1 MICKKCGNQLNDN
14 ALFCPKCGQR
24 IETQTQDINRNVQP
38 NINNVNPAGNVRS
51 EAPPKKKHT
60 VRTVLLSIVGTIVV
74 MFGGLMWLGSQASNS
89 VETGSSAVSAP
100 SEQRETGGD
109 IPTSSEGISNEVPSQ
124 DALNDTVSSQ
134 DSINELLGY
143 IDQAEEFVT
152 KAWDDYSEVDNE
164 EDDVE
169 RYKMRRD
176 IIATLLSDLSPLQ
189 QQANAVKG
197 LDANLATAGKEYFNM
212 LCDSE
217 KAHYEIMNFFTGYF
231 NFMYTCLFLR
241 PEGEGFGTEEHCN
254 ELYDWYQSAKEEYL
268 AFDSYPPCLEGE
280 WKRYGEILDLNESIA
295 FKEYQ
300 AIQSNDWLRL
310 YSAIYMSNRYETVEE
325 LQYEEFINCFKGEVN
340 LLNWQRG
347 ISSKLADEI
356 HAYAEMD
363 EQERRGYEFEYVRTN
378 KILLDYESIDTIY
391 PALYNTYNAFVIIKT
406 GCASGSRKIIVEAE
420 IPGFT
425 QKYQESFTLDSAYR
439 AIYIKPPAL
448 TGDLDLT
455 SAKDAQISVTIS
467 EQDGTVIDTKS
478 FPVKIQSKYDVDW
491 YTDEYGIAT
500 KDNILC
506 YLTPESPAIT
516 QLKRVAIDEMSAMT
530 NGSMESI
537 VGYQSTGFNHYVG
550 TYLQAAGIMR
560 ALYEMGVRYNAD
572 SFSLSDGHQHVLLPA
587 DVLEQKS
594 GLCIETSL
602 TVASA
607 LQSAG
612 MHAFIVLPPG
622 HAQVAVEIWN
632 GNGEDTSGTGQYFL
646 IETTA
651 LSDNWNNQNV
661 FINDANAL
669 LEEKVLNSSPIIYM
683 NADTWYEYLSAEGT
697 YVIDCDDSR
706 VLGLT
711 PFTN

>member
-100 SEQRETGGD
+100 SEQRETD
-109 IPTSSEGISNEVPSQ
+109 SDVSTQ
-124 DALNDTVSSQ
+124 DVVNDTVSSQ
-134 DSINELLGY
+134 DSIDELLGY
-143 IDQAEEFVT
+143 IDQAEALVE
-152 KAWDDYSEVDNE
+152 KAWNDYDEAGNE
-164 EDDVE
+164 EDGAAHFTVQ
-169 RYKMRRD
+169 RD
-176 IIATLLSDLSPLQ
+176 ILATLLSDLSPLQ

-212 LCDSE
+212 LCDSK
-217 KAHYEIMNFFTGYF
+217 KAHYEMWDFFVDYF
-231 NFMYTCLFLR
+231 DFDNYLSLR
-241 PEGEGFGTEEHCN
+241 PEGTGFGTEEHCN
-254 ELYDWYQSAKEEYL
+254 ELYAWYQSAKEKYL
-268 AFDSYPPCLEGE
+268 AFDSCPSCLEGE
-280 WKRYGEILDLNESIA
+280 WKRYGETLDLNESIA
-295 FKEYQ
+295 MKEYQ
-300 AIQSNDWLRL
+300 AIQTNDWLRL
-310 YSAIYMSNRYETVEE
+310 YSAMYMSNRYETVEE
-325 LQYEEFINCFKGEVN
+325 LQYKEFINCFKGEVN
-340 LLNWQRG
+340 HMKRQEAV
-347 ISSKLADEI
+347 SSELADEI

-378 KILLDYESIDTIY
+378 KIWLDYESIDTIY

-406 GCASGSRKIIVEAE
+406 GCTSGNRKIIVEAE

-425 QKYQESFTLDSAYR
+425 QKYQERFILDSAYR

-478 FPVKIQSKYDVDW
+478 FPVKIQSKYDVNW

-661 FINDANAL
+661 FIDDANAL
-669 LEEKVLNSSPIIYM
+669 LEEKVLNSSPITYM
-683 NADTWYEYLSAEGT
+683 NADTWYEYLSTEGT

-711 PFTN
+711 PFSN

>member
-24 IETQTQDINRNVQP
+24 IETQAQDINRNVQP

-60 VRTVLLSIVGTIVV
+60 VRTVLLSIAGTIVV

-100 SEQRETGGD
+100 SEQRETD
-109 IPTSSEGISNEVPSQ
+109 SDVSTQ
-124 DALNDTVSSQ
+124 DVVNDTVSSQ
-134 DSINELLGY
+134 DSIDELLGY
-143 IDQAEEFVT
+143 IDQAEALVE
-152 KAWDDYSEVDNE
+152 KAWNDYNEAGNE
-164 EDDVE
+164 EDGAAHFTVQ
-169 RYKMRRD
+169 RD
-176 IIATLLSDLSPLQ
+176 ILATLLSDLSPLQ

-212 LCDSE
+212 LCDSK
-217 KAHYEIMNFFTGYF
+217 KAHYEMWDFFVDYF
-231 NFMYTCLFLR
+231 DFLDNYLSLR
-241 PEGEGFGTEEHCN
+241 PEGTGFGTEEHCN
-254 ELYDWYQSAKEEYL
+254 ELYAWYQSAKEKYL
-268 AFDSYPPCLEGE
+268 AFDSCPSCLEGE
-280 WKRYGEILDLNESIA
+280 WKRYGETLDLNESIA

-310 YSAIYMSNRYETVEE
+310 YSAMYMSNRYETVEE
-325 LQYEEFINCFKGEVN
+325 LQYKEFINCFKGEVN
-340 LLNWQRG
+340 HIEWQESV
-347 ISSKLADEI
+347 SSGLADEI

-378 KILLDYESIDTIY
+378 KIRLDYESIDTIY

-406 GCASGSRKIIVEAE
+406 GCTSGNRKIIVEAE

-425 QKYQESFTLDSAYR
+425 QKYQERFILDSAYR

-478 FPVKIQSKYDVDW
+478 FPVKIQSKYDVNW

-661 FINDANAL
+661 FIDDANAL
-669 LEEKVLNSSPIIYM
+669 LEEKVLNSSPITYM

-711 PFTN
+711 LFSN

>member
-89 VETGSSAVSAP
+89 VETGSSAVSEP
-100 SEQRETGGD
+100 LEQRET
-109 IPTSSEGISNEVPSQ
+109 SSDVSTQ
-124 DALNDTVSSQ
+124 DVVNDTVSSQ
-134 DSINELLGY
+134 DSIDELLGY
-143 IDQAEEFVT
+143 IDQAEALVE
-152 KAWDDYSEVDNE
+152 KAWNDYDEAGNE
-164 EDDVE
+164 EDGTAHFTVQ
-169 RYKMRRD
+169 RD
-176 IIATLLSDLSPLQ
+176 ILATLLSDLSPLQ

-212 LCDSE
+212 LCDSK
-217 KAHYEIMNFFTGYF
+217 KAHYEIWNFLVVYF
-231 NFMYTCLFLR
+231 DFWDNYLSLR
-241 PEGEGFGTEEHCN
+241 PEGTGFGTEEHCN
-254 ELYDWYQSAKEEYL
+254 ELYAWYQSAKEKYL
-268 AFDSYPPCLEGE
+268 ALDSCPSCLEGE
-280 WKRYGEILDLNESIA
+280 WKRYGETLDLNESIA
-295 FKEYQ
+295 MKEYQ
-300 AIQSNDWLRL
+300 AIQTNDWLRL
-310 YSAIYMSNRYETVEE
+310 YSAMYMSNRYETVEE
-325 LQYEEFINCFKGEVN
+325 LQYKEFINCFKGEVN
-340 LLNWQRG
+340 HMKRQEAV
-347 ISSKLADEI
+347 SSELADEI

-378 KILLDYESIDTIY
+378 KIWLDYESIDTIY

-406 GCASGSRKIIVEAE
+406 GCTSGNRKIIVEAE

-425 QKYQESFTLDSAYR
+425 QKYQERFILDSAYR

-478 FPVKIQSKYDVDW
+478 FPVKIQSKYDVNW

-661 FINDANAL
+661 FIDDANAL
-669 LEEKVLNSSPIIYM
+669 LEEKVLNSSPITYM
-683 NADTWYEYLSAEGT
+683 NADTWYEYLSTEGT

-711 PFTN
+711 PFSN

>member
-14 ALFCPKCGQR
+14 ALFCPKCGQK
-24 IETQTQDINRNVQP
+24 IETQAQDINRNVQP

-51 EAPPKKKHT
+51 EAPPKKKHP

-124 DALNDTVSSQ
+124 DAVNDTVSSQ
-134 DSINELLGY
+134 ESIDELLGY
-143 IDQAEEFVT
+143 IDQAEALVE
-152 KAWDDYSEVDNE
+152 KAWNDYTEAENE
-164 EDDVE
+164 EDGAAHFTVQ
-169 RYKMRRD
+169 RD
-176 IIATLLSDLSPLQ
+176 ILATLLSDLSSLQ

-212 LCDSE
+212 ICDSK
-217 KAHYEIMNFFTGYF
+217 KAHYEMWNFLVDYF
-231 NFMYTCLFLR
+231 DFFNYLSLR
-241 PEGEGFGTEEHCN
+241 PEGTGFGTEEHCN
-254 ELYDWYQSAKEEYL
+254 ELYAWDQSTKEKYL
-268 AFDSYPPCLEGE
+268 ALDSCPPCLEGE
-280 WKRYGEILDLNESIA
+280 WKRYGETLDLNQSIA
-295 FKEYQ
+295 MKEYQ

-310 YSAIYMSNRYETVEE
+310 YSAMYMSNRYETVEE
-325 LQYEEFINCFKGEVN
+325 LQYEEFLNCLKGEVSHMK
-340 LLNWQRG
+340 WQESV
-347 ISSKLADEI
+347 SSGLADEI

-363 EQERRGYEFEYVRTN
+363 EQERRGYEFEYIRTN
-378 KILLDYESIDTIY
+378 KIRLDYESIDTIY

-406 GCASGSRKIIVEAE
+406 GCVSGSRKIIVEAE

-425 QKYQESFTLDSAYR
+425 QKYQERFILDSAYR

-467 EQDGTVIDTKS
+467 EQNGTVIDTKS

-506 YLTPESPAIT
+506 YLTPESSAIT
-516 QLKRVAIDEMSAMT
+516 QLKRVAIDEVSTMT

-632 GNGEDTSGTGQYFL
+632 GKGEDTSGTGQYFL

-651 LSDNWNNQNV
+651 LSDDWNNQKV
-661 FINDANAL
+661 FIDDANAL
-669 LEEKVLNSSPIIYM
+669 LDGNVLNSSPIMYM
-683 NADTWYEYLSAEGT
+683 NADEWYEYLSVEGT

-711 PFTN
+711 PFSN

>member
-24 IETQTQDINRNVQP
+24 IETQAQDINRNVQP

-89 VETGSSAVSAP
+89 IETGSSAVSAP
-100 SEQRETGGD
+100 SEQRETD
-109 IPTSSEGISNEVPSQ
+109 SDVSTQ
-124 DALNDTVSSQ
+124 DVVNDTVSSQ
-134 DSINELLGY
+134 DSIDELLGY
-143 IDQAEEFVT
+143 IDQAEALVE
-152 KAWDDYSEVDNE
+152 KAWNDYDEAGNE
-164 EDDVE
+164 EDGAAHFTVQ
-169 RYKMRRD
+169 RD
-176 IIATLLSDLSPLQ
+176 ILATLLSDLSPLQ

-212 LCDSE
+212 LCDSK
-217 KAHYEIMNFFTGYF
+217 KAHYEIWNFLVVYF
-231 NFMYTCLFLR
+231 DFWDNYLSLR
-241 PEGEGFGTEEHCN
+241 PEGTGFGTEEHCN
-254 ELYDWYQSAKEEYL
+254 ELYAWYQSAKEKYL
-268 AFDSYPPCLEGE
+268 ALDSCPSCLEGE
-280 WKRYGEILDLNESIA
+280 WKRYGETLDLNESIA
-295 FKEYQ
+295 MKEYQ

-310 YSAIYMSNRYETVEE
+310 YSAMYMSNRYETVEE
-325 LQYEEFINCFKGEVN
+325 LQYKEFINCFKGEVN
-340 LLNWQRG
+340 HIEWQESV
-347 ISSKLADEI
+347 SSGLADEI

-378 KILLDYESIDTIY
+378 KIRLDYESIDTIY

-406 GCASGSRKIIVEAE
+406 GCTSGNRKIIVEAE

-425 QKYQESFTLDSAYR
+425 QKYQERFILDSAYR

-478 FPVKIQSKYDVDW
+478 FPVKIQSKYDVNW

-661 FINDANAL
+661 FIDDANAL
-669 LEEKVLNSSPIIYM
+669 LEEKVLNSSPITYM
-683 NADTWYEYLSAEGT
+683 NADTWYEYLSTEGT

-711 PFTN
+711 PFSN

>member
-38 NINNVNPAGNVRS
+38 NINNVNPGGNVRS

-100 SEQRETGGD
+100 SEQRETD
-109 IPTSSEGISNEVPSQ
+109 SDVSTQ
-124 DALNDTVSSQ
+124 DVVNDTVSSQ
-134 DSINELLGY
+134 DSIDELLGY
-143 IDQAEEFVT
+143 IDQAEALVE
-152 KAWDDYSEVDNE
+152 KAWNDYDEAGNE
-164 EDDVE
+164 EDGAAHFTVQ
-169 RYKMRRD
+169 RD
-176 IIATLLSDLSPLQ
+176 ILATLLSDLSPLQ

-212 LCDSE
+212 LCDSK
-217 KAHYEIMNFFTGYF
+217 KAHYEIWNFLVVYF
-231 NFMYTCLFLR
+231 DFWDNYLSLR
-241 PEGEGFGTEEHCN
+241 PEGTGFGTEEHCN
-254 ELYDWYQSAKEEYL
+254 ELYAWYQSAKEKYL
-268 AFDSYPPCLEGE
+268 ALDSCPSCLEGE
-280 WKRYGEILDLNESIA
+280 WKRYGETLDLNESIA
-295 FKEYQ
+295 MKEYQ
-300 AIQSNDWLRL
+300 AIQTNDWLRL
-310 YSAIYMSNRYETVEE
+310 YSAMYMSNRYETVEE
-325 LQYEEFINCFKGEVN
+325 LQYKEFINCFKGEVN
-340 LLNWQRG
+340 HMKRQEAV
-347 ISSKLADEI
+347 SSGLADEI

-378 KILLDYESIDTIY
+378 KIWLDYESIDTIY

-406 GCASGSRKIIVEAE
+406 GCTSGNRKIIVEVE

-425 QKYQESFTLDSAYR
+425 QKYQERFILDSAYR

-478 FPVKIQSKYDVDW
+478 FPVKIQSKYDVNW

-661 FINDANAL
+661 FIDDANAL
-669 LEEKVLNSSPIIYM
+669 LEEKVLNSSPITYM

-711 PFTN
+711 PFSN

>member
-100 SEQRETGGD
+100 SEQRET
-109 IPTSSEGISNEVPSQ
+109 SSDVSTQ
-124 DALNDTVSSQ
+124 DVVNDTVSSQ
-134 DSINELLGY
+134 DSIDELLGY
-143 IDQAEEFVT
+143 IDQAEALVE
-152 KAWDDYSEVDNE
+152 KAWNDYDEAGNE
-164 EDDVE
+164 EDGTAHFTVQ
-169 RYKMRRD
+169 RD
-176 IIATLLSDLSPLQ
+176 ILATLLSDLSPLQ

-212 LCDSE
+212 LCDSK
-217 KAHYEIMNFFTGYF
+217 KAHYEIWNFLVVYF
-231 NFMYTCLFLR
+231 DFWDNYLSLR
-241 PEGEGFGTEEHCN
+241 PEGTGFGTEEHCN
-254 ELYDWYQSAKEEYL
+254 ELYAWYQSAKEKYL
-268 AFDSYPPCLEGE
+268 ALDSCPSCLEGE
-280 WKRYGEILDLNESIA
+280 WKRYGETLDLNESIA
-295 FKEYQ
+295 MKEYQ
-300 AIQSNDWLRL
+300 AIQTNDWLRL
-310 YSAIYMSNRYETVEE
+310 YSAMYMSNRYETVEE
-325 LQYEEFINCFKGEVN
+325 LQYKEFINCFKGEVN
-340 LLNWQRG
+340 HMKRQEAV
-347 ISSKLADEI
+347 SSELADEI

-378 KILLDYESIDTIY
+378 KIWLDYESIDTIY

-406 GCASGSRKIIVEAE
+406 GCTSGNRKIIVEAE

-425 QKYQESFTLDSAYR
+425 QKYQERFILDSAYR

-478 FPVKIQSKYDVDW
+478 FPVKIQSKYDVNW

-661 FINDANAL
+661 FIDDANAL
-669 LEEKVLNSSPIIYM
+669 LEEKVLNSSPITYM
-683 NADTWYEYLSAEGT
+683 NADTWYEYLSTEGT

-711 PFTN
+711 PFSN

>member
-1 MICKKCGNQLNDN
+1 
-14 ALFCPKCGQR
+14 
-24 IETQTQDINRNVQP
+24 
-38 NINNVNPAGNVRS
+38 
-51 EAPPKKKHT
+51 
-60 VRTVLLSIVGTIVV
+60 
-74 MFGGLMWLGSQASNS
+74 
-89 VETGSSAVSAP
+89 
-100 SEQRETGGD
+100 
-109 IPTSSEGISNEVPSQ
+109 
-124 DALNDTVSSQ
+124 
-134 DSINELLGY
+134 
-143 IDQAEEFVT
+143 
-152 KAWDDYSEVDNE
+152 
-164 EDDVE
+164 
-169 RYKMRRD
+169 
-176 IIATLLSDLSPLQ
+176 
-189 QQANAVKG
+189 
-197 LDANLATAGKEYFNM
+197 
-212 LCDSE
+212 
-217 KAHYEIMNFFTGYF
+217 
-231 NFMYTCLFLR
+231 
-241 PEGEGFGTEEHCN
+241 
-254 ELYDWYQSAKEEYL
+254 
-268 AFDSYPPCLEGE
+268 
-280 WKRYGEILDLNESIA
+280 
-295 FKEYQ
+295 
-300 AIQSNDWLRL
+300 
-310 YSAIYMSNRYETVEE
+310 MSNRYETVEE

-363 EQERRGYEFEYVRTN
+363 EQERRGYEFEYVHTN

>member
-24 IETQTQDINRNVQP
+24 IETQAQDINRNVQP

-100 SEQRETGGD
+100 SEQRETD
-109 IPTSSEGISNEVPSQ
+109 SDVSTQ
-124 DALNDTVSSQ
+124 DVVNDTVSSQ
-134 DSINELLGY
+134 DSIDELLGY
-143 IDQAEEFVT
+143 IDQAEALVE
-152 KAWDDYSEVDNE
+152 KAWNDYDEAGNE
-164 EDDVE
+164 EDGTAHFTVQ
-169 RYKMRRD
+169 RD
-176 IIATLLSDLSPLQ
+176 ILATLLSDLSPLQ

-212 LCDSE
+212 LCDSK
-217 KAHYEIMNFFTGYF
+217 KAHYEIWNFLVVYF
-231 NFMYTCLFLR
+231 DFWDNYLSLR
-241 PEGEGFGTEEHCN
+241 PEGTGFGTEEHCN
-254 ELYDWYQSAKEEYL
+254 ELYAWYQSAKEKYL
-268 AFDSYPPCLEGE
+268 ALDSCPSCLEGE
-280 WKRYGEILDLNESIA
+280 WKRYGETLDLNESIA
-295 FKEYQ
+295 MKEYQ
-300 AIQSNDWLRL
+300 AIQTNDWLRL
-310 YSAIYMSNRYETVEE
+310 YSAMYMSNRYETVEE
-325 LQYEEFINCFKGEVN
+325 LQYKEFINCFKGEVN
-340 LLNWQRG
+340 HMKRQEAV
-347 ISSKLADEI
+347 SSELADEI

-378 KILLDYESIDTIY
+378 KIWLDYESIDTIY

-406 GCASGSRKIIVEAE
+406 GCTSGNRKIIVEAE

-425 QKYQESFTLDSAYR
+425 QKYQERFILDSAYR

-478 FPVKIQSKYDVDW
+478 FPVKIQSKYDVNW

-661 FINDANAL
+661 FIDDANAL
-669 LEEKVLNSSPIIYM
+669 LEEKVLNSSPITYM

-711 PFTN
+711 LFSN